1 MGILTG
7 TYVHNIDEK
16 GRLAVPSKMR
26 VELGE
31 PFFIT
36 CLSSDCLT
44 IFPKDEWDSFSEK
57 LNRIPQSD
65 KKAQRSVRLIFS
77 NAVKC
82 EPDRQGRVLLPQ
94 ILREQVGI
102 DKEVVTIGVSY
113 RAEIWAK
120 EKWQGFLEVAE
131 DDSTDTLE
139 NLGPY
144 GI

>member
-7 TYVHNIDEK
+7 THIHSIDEK

-36 CLSSDCLT
+36 CLSSDYLSV
-44 IFPKDEWDSFSEK
+44 FPKDEWDKFSEK
-57 LNRIPQSD
+57 LNGIPQSD
-65 KKAQRSVRLIFS
+65 TKAQRSVRLIFS
-77 NAVKC
+77 SAVKC
-82 EPDRQGRVLLPQ
+82 EPDKQGRVLLPQ
-94 ILREQVGI
+94 VLRDKVGI

-113 RAEIWAK
+113 RAEIWPK
-120 EKWQGFLEVAE
+120 EKWQGFVEEPAAE
-131 DDSTDTLE
+131 DDATLT